1 MVLACAGDI
10 PTNEAL
16 AAADLLRQEFPDLKL
31 RFVNVVDL
39 FKLQVLG

>member
-1 MVLACAGDI
+1 MAAEKTPLDPAG
-10 PTNEAL
+10 
-16 AAADLLRQEFPDLKL
+16 AAVDLLRQEFPDLKL